1 VPNEN
6 AIFVQYFFALL
17 RISAAQA
24 EDFRSF
30 RGPDGLGV
38 TTSQAIPES
47 WSDTENL
54 AWKITVPGSGWSQPI
69 VVGDR
74 IFVTSAVAE
83 KDLRPKNFS
92 DGVKTPQSM
101 GVTLFAKAPDVTIDW
116 QVVCLNASDGTV
128 RWSKVVHSG
137 KPKFTVHPSNTFAT
151 ESPVADDN
159 GVYVSFGAAGVVA
172 GFNLDGEELWKHD
185 VGVFKT
191 SNSFGTGSS
200 LAIHDGRTYAQ
211 NFWEE
216 SADLLCFEN
225 ASGKIVWQSSRDKKA
240 TSWST
245 PVVWKNDQREELIV
259 SGDDQVESFDPAT
272 GKRLWQVSNVKAAT
286 ACSPGADQ
294 KRLYFGGSDPF
305 SKGPLFAVAAGAEGD
320 VSPKKKNS
328 QFDSCIW
335 LSDRAGPGMASPVSS
350 GEFVYV
356 VESNILKC
364 YDANTGNMLYQ
375 NRLPKLA
382 MVAASPLIVGDK
394 LLLIDEQGH
403 GCLVAVG
410 PEFQVVGSGEFD
422 DTFWATPAV
431 ANDAIYFR
439 GVNSLYCVRKANQ

>member
-1 VPNEN
+1 MITRFLFSVLC
-6 AIFVQYFFALL
+6 ALTG
-17 RISAAQA
+17 ISGAQGD
-24 EDFRSF
+24 DFRSF
-30 RGPDGLGV
+30 RGPGGLGV

-54 AWKITVPGSGWSQPI
+54 AWKITIPGSGWSQPI

-74 IFVTSAVAE
+74 IFVTAAMAE

-101 GVTLFAKAPDVTIDW
+101 GVTLFTKALDVTIDW
-116 QVVCLNASDGTV
+116 QVLCLNAIDGNV
-128 RWSKVVHSG
+128 LWSKVVHSG
-137 KPKFTVHPSNTFAT
+137 KPKFPVHPSNTFAT
-151 ESPVADDN
+151 ESPVADSY

-172 GFNLDGEELWKHD
+172 GFSLDGEELWKND

-191 SNSFGTGSS
+191 TNSFGTGSS
-200 LAIHDGRTYAQ
+200 LAIHEGKIYVQ
-211 NFWEE
+211 NFSEE
-216 SADLLCFEN
+216 SADLMCFEN
-225 ASGKIVWQSSRDKKA
+225 ASGKIVWQASRDKKA

-245 PVVWKNDQREELIV
+245 PVIWKNDQRVELII
-259 SGDDQVESFDPAT
+259 SGGDEVESFDPGT
-272 GKRLWQVSNVKAAT
+272 GELLWKVSNVKAAT
-286 ACSPGADQ
+286 ACSLGADH
-294 KRLYFGGSDPF
+294 RHLYFGGSDPF
-305 SKGPLFAVAAGAEGD
+305 SKGPLFAVAVGAMGD

-328 QFDSCIW
+328 QFENCAW
-335 LSDRAGPGMASPVSS
+335 LSDRAGPGMPSPVSS

-356 VESNILKC
+356 VDSNILKC
-364 YDANTGNMLYQ
+364 YDANTGDTVYQ
-375 NRLPKLA
+375 NRLPKLT

-394 LLLIDEQGH
+394 LLIIDEQGH

-410 PEFQVVGSGEFD
+410 PEFQVVGSGEFE

-439 GVNSLYCVRKANQ
+439 GVNSLYCVRSTNQ